1 MAAPAGGAPG
11 AAAPAGALR
20 VSVLSPEAAVYQGE
34 ATQVVAPAINGSLGI
49 LRGHAP
55 LMALLGEGVLR
66 VTNGRDEQRFNVRG
80 GFLQVVD
87 DVVTVLSEHASP
99 A

>member
-1 MAAPAGGAPG
+1 MAAAGGG
-11 AAAPAGALR
+11 AEGAGLH
-20 VSVLSPEAAVYQGE
+20 VVVLSPEATVYEGE
-34 ATQVVAPAINGSLGI
+34 ATQVVAPASNGYLGI

-66 VTNGRDEQRFNVRG
+66 VENGRDSRKFNVAG

-87 DVVTVLSEHASP
+87 DVVTVLSERA
-99 A
+99 AAA

>member
-1 MAAPAGGAPG
+1 MAAPAAGAEG
-11 AAAPAGALR
+11 AALH
-20 VSVLSPEAAVYQGE
+20 VTVLSPEQAVYEGP
-34 ATQVVAPAINGSLGI
+34 ATQVVAPAQDGELGI

-66 VTNGRDEQRFNVRG
+66 VDNAGQTLRFNVAG

-87 DVVTVLSEHASP
+87 NTVTVLSERAS
-99 A
+99 AA

>member
-1 MAAPAGGAPG
+1 MATPAAGAAGGT
-11 AAAPAGALR
+11 GALH
-20 VSVLSPEAAVYQGE
+20 VSVLSPEQAIYEGP
-34 ATQVVAPAINGSLGI
+34 ATSVVAPAWNGQLGI

-66 VTNGRDEQRFNVRG
+66 IQNDRETLEFTVSG

-87 DVVTVLSEHASP
+87 NVVTVLSERAVKT
-99 A
+99 